1 MIRVLLP
8 YQLQTL
14 AQVDGDVLLDLERP
28 ATVGSLIKALESHY
42 PVMRG
47 TIVDHNTGRRRP
59 RLRFYACSED
69 LSHESLDFPL
79 PEEVTS
85 GREPFLIIGAIA
97 GD

>member
-14 AQVDGDVLLDLERP
+14 AQVEGEVQLDLDRP
-28 ATVGSLIKALESHY
+28 ATVGSLIKALEFRY
-42 PVMRG
+42 PMMRG

-69 LSHESLDFPL
+69 LSHESLDFLL

-85 GREPFLIIGAIA
+85 GREPFLIVGAIA
-97 GD
+97 GG